1 VTQTQTIDKRSPE
14 KLRGRGRRSC
24 NFSTKL
30 TTNEAQ
36 ALEEAASRAGK
47 TPSEWARDLLLHGV
61 VAGSRKL
68 PSRVAYGCSRAPVT
82 HSHIGTTYFKYCA
95 IVNTSKICH
104 GLKLPSNGSISMTSC
119 DIDVRVGGAGPKNG
133 SGSSRFVRSPA
144 VVSREID
151 GETIVVPICRGVA
164 DMDSLFIFNASGSAI
179 WGLLKQNRQESEI
192 LAWLADSFDTSET
205 GSAEDLHVFLCE
217 LLEAGLIT
225 SV

>member
-1 VTQTQTIDKRSPE
+1 M
-14 KLRGRGRRSC
+14 
-24 NFSTKL
+24 
-30 TTNEAQ
+30 
-36 ALEEAASRAGK
+36 
-47 TPSEWARDLLLHGV
+47 TP
-61 VAGSRKL
+61 
-68 PSRVAYGCSRAPVT
+68 Y
-82 HSHIGTTYFKYCA
+82 
-95 IVNTSKICH
+95 
-104 GLKLPSNGSISMTSC
+104 
-119 DIDVRVGGAGPKNG
+119 DIDVRVGGADPKNG
-133 SGSSRFVRSPA
+133 FGSSHFVRSPA

-179 WGLLKQNRQESEI
+179 WGLLKQNRKESEI